1 MFRDDKRYAHAGFP
15 TKLVESWSMA
25 TPVICNPIG
34 DITLYAQHGENA
46 CIVNDIN
53 EVAKFLG
60 DVLKTININ
69 ICNSNAKKQL
79 S

>member
-1 MFRDDKRYAHAGFP
+1 
-15 TKLVESWSMA
+15 MA

-60 DVLKTININ
+60 DVLKNNQYKYMQQQCQETIELKL
-69 ICNSNAKKQL
+69 SNKVY
-79 S
+79 SN